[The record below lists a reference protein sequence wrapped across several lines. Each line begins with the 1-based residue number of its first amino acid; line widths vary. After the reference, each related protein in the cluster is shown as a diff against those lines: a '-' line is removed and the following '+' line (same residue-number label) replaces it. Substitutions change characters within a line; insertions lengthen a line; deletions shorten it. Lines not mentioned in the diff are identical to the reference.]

1 MTFECFHV
9 TLIFFNFIF
18 CVAALSSHALLWLVV
33 PLSQQTDLGYRVD
46 FFSLTQLFK
55 LKKTKKPELLK
66 HIYYSPIPLAIRLHL
81 ASVFDHKPC
90 LSNHW

>member
-1 MTFECFHV
+1 MFPCN
-9 TLIFFNFIF
+9 LFFNFIF

-33 PLSQQTDLGYRVD
+33 PLTQQTDLGYRVD
-46 FFSLTQLFK
+46 FFFSYTIIHK
-55 LKKTKKPELLK
+55 LKKNQKPELLK
-66 HIYYSPIPLAIRLHL
+66 HIYYSHIPLAIRLHL

>member
-33 PLSQQTDLGYRVD
+33 PLTQTDLGYRVD
-46 FFSLTQLFK
+46 FFPLHNYSN
-55 LKKTKKPELLK
+55 LKKQKNLN
-66 HIYYSPIPLAIRLHL
+66 Y
-81 ASVFDHKPC
+81 
-90 LSNHW
+90 